1 MIYILIALGVVL
13 MLWVLSIVIQ
23 KYDKKSREEYIKK
36 KLEQRKAEEEAKERA
51 NRPSFM

>member
-1 MIYILIALGVVL
+1 MKYILIALGVVL
-13 MLWVLSIVIQ
+13 LLWILSIVIQ
-23 KYDKKSREEYIKK
+23 KSDKKSREEYIKK